1 VYRSGELSWKMCHK
15 IRFALIEDIEKL
27 GGIVEVD
34 ETFVDGKVKN
44 RHRDKRGPARREI
57 ASK

>member
-1 VYRSGELSWKMCHK
+1 MCHK

-27 GGIVEVD
+27 GGIVELD
-34 ETFVDGKVKN
+34 ETFVDGKVKS
-44 RHRDKRGPARREI
+44 RHRDNRGPARREI